1 MNSTTAVIASY
12 IGHLPEL
19 QRFLEHNIRFNT
31 NYKNTYIILV
41 ISSSDIDA
49 FKNLVKEKFEV
60 LKELITIYDFDALF
74 AKHFNF
80 DISTHDLMNT
90 YDKYTFQS
98 IKKLCGMLEVKT
110 ETLMLFD
117 SESYFIRECPL
128 VDYVNKFMEKKEMFY
143 TTKLSNTIQEDVINN
158 VKHILNE
165 SLPDNFW
172 PGIVISH
179 QCIYPKSIII
189 DFYNYILPI
198 KDMLKRKYIFIEI
211 LLNSYIYKYNERFQ
225 YTFVDLTN
233 TLQYFD
239 NHEHICLCIDL
250 NNQNQLVSLY
260 TIYSTHFLFCY
271 CIPLLVD
278 EHKTNINSDL
288 IRRIESIKI
297 LNGTP
302 FTYSTGY

>member
-31 NYKNTYIILV
+31 NFKNTYIILV
-41 ISSSDIDA
+41 ISSSDVDA

-60 LKELITIYDFDALF
+60 LKELITIYDFDTLF

-80 DISTHDLMNT
+80 DISTHDLMNM

-117 SESYFIRECPL
+117 SESYFVRECPL
-128 VDYVNKFMEKKEMFY
+128 VEYINRFTEKKEIFY
-143 TTKLSNTIQEDVINN
+143 TTKLSNTIQEDVVNN
-158 VKHILNE
+158 VRHILGD
-165 SLPDNFW
+165 SLPENFW

-179 QCIYPKSIII
+179 QCIYLQSIIL
-189 DFYNYILPI
+189 DFYNYILSI
-198 KDMLKRKYIFIEI
+198 KDMLKHKYIFIEI
-211 LLNSYIYKYNERFQ
+211 LLNSYIYTHNERFQ

-233 TLQYFD
+233 ILEYFE
-239 NHEHICLCIDL
+239 NHEHICLCIDI
-250 NNQNQLVSLY
+250 NDQNQLVSLY
-260 TIYSTHFLFCY
+260 NIYSTYLLFCY
-271 CIPLLVD
+271 CVPLAVD
-278 EHKTNINSDL
+278 ENKTNINTHI
-288 IRRIESIKI
+288 IRCIDSIKI

-302 FTYSTGY
+302 FTYTI